1 MIEEIHYPPVKGFRL
16 VLDELSKKIP
26 AAKPAN
32 PRDFTDTRF
41 FDELDRSGFFEQ
53 TPNNLVPSGRH

>member
-1 MIEEIHYPPVKGFRL
+1 LKKFIPVKPYPTVKGFRL

-32 PRDFTDTRF
+32 PRDFADMRF
-41 FDELDRSGFFEQ
+41 LDELDRSGFFEQ
-53 TPNNLVPSGRH
+53 IAK